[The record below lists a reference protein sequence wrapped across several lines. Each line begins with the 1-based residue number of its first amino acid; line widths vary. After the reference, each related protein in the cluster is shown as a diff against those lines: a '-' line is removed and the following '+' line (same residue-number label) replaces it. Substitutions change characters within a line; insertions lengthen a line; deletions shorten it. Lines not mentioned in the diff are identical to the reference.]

1 MANNKSPD
9 LPQDPV
15 HTPGKYRTTCSRPD
29 QALIP
34 EPQLVDIGAEDIGAE
49 DIGAENTEQE
59 DSEPEGKDLER
70 TEWSATGLPL
80 QVAQPAGPAQSW
92 YRWPNHQL
100 RRLHSDHHALGRY
113 SEDHRVILPDALE
126 RRDHRDR
133 SDQALPENSQCS
145 HSGADHAQDHPR
157 SWRRSPDLVLGRQDS
172 QDEPA
177 SACRRIAHPCHAMKK
192 EPSMPVD
199 DF

>member
-34 EPQLVDIGAEDIGAE
+34 ATQLV

-92 YRWPNHQL
+92 YRRLNHQL

-113 SEDHRVILPDALE
+113 SEDHR
-126 RRDHRDR
+126 DR
-133 SDQALPENSQCS
+133 SDRAFPENSQCS

-157 SWRRSPDLVLGRQDS
+157 S
-172 QDEPA
+172 
-177 SACRRIAHPCHAMKK
+177 
-192 EPSMPVD
+192 
-199 DF
+199 

>member
-1 MANNKSPD
+1 MANSKSPD

-15 HTPGKYRTTCSRPD
+15 HTSGKYRTTYSRPD

-34 EPQLVDIGAEDIGAE
+34 EPHLADIGAAD
-49 DIGAENTEQE
+49 TEQE

-133 SDQALPENSQCS
+133 SDQAFPENSQCS

-157 SWRRSPDLVLGRQDS
+157 W
-172 QDEPA
+172 
-177 SACRRIAHPCHAMKK
+177 
-192 EPSMPVD
+192 
-199 DF
+199 